1 MKNDELIRMD
11 AKGAITGY
19 TELVGLMAYPIRHS
33 NSPAMQNEAF
43 RAAGIDCIQLAF
55 EVDNSTLED
64 AVKAIR
70 ALRMRG
76 SNVSMPNK
84 TVVGQYLDKLSPE
97 AALIGSVN
105 TIVNDNGVLT
115 GYCTDGI
122 GYMAALNHSGIDVS
136 RKKIT
141 IVGAGGAAT
150 AMQIQAALDGVAEIS
165 IFNVKDHF
173 FKAGEETVRKINAHT
188 SCRAA
193 IYDLQDHAL
202 LRKEIEDS
210 FLLAN
215 ATGLGMKPHEGET
228 WLPDVSYLR
237 PDLVVTD
244 TVYAPTMTRFLEM
257 AREAGCRY
265 MNGHGM
271 MLFQGAAAFK
281 LWTGKEMDIEH
292 IQQALGIQLPHF

>member
-1 MKNDELIRMD
+1 ME
-11 AKGAITGY
+11 AKATISGH

-33 NSPAMQNEAF
+33 DSPAMQTEAF
-43 RAAGIDCIQLAF
+43 RRAGIDCIQLAF
-55 EVDNSTLED
+55 EVDNTTLED

-70 ALRMRG
+70 ALKMRG

-84 TVVGQYLDKLSPE
+84 TVVGQYLDKLSHE

-105 TIVNDNGVLT
+105 TIVNEDGVLT

-122 GYMAALNHSGIDVS
+122 GYMAALKDMGVDVKG
-136 RKKIT
+136 KKLT

-150 AMQIQAALDGVAEIS
+150 AIQIQAALDGAGEIS
-165 IFNVKDHF
+165 IFNVKDKF
-173 FKAGEETVRKINAHT
+173 FEAGEETVRKIQEHT
-188 SCRAA
+188 TCKAA
-193 IYDLQDHAL
+193 IYDLNDREAL
-202 LRKEIEDS
+202 RREIADS
-210 FLLAN
+210 AVLAN
-215 ATGLGMKPHEGET
+215 ATGLGMKPYEGIT

-237 PDLVVTD
+237 SDLIVTD
-244 TVYAPTMTRFLEM
+244 TVYAPPVTRFLEM

-265 MNGHGM
+265 MNGHPM

-292 IQQALGIQLPHF
+292 RYV

>member
-1 MKNDELIRMD
+1 
-11 AKGAITGY
+11 
-19 TELVGLMAYPIRHS
+19 MAYPIRHS

-84 TVVGQYLDKLSPE
+84 TVVGQYLDRLSPE

-122 GYMAALNHSGIDVS
+122 GYMAALKHSGIDVTG
-136 RKKIT
+136 KKLT

-173 FKAGEETVRKINAHT
+173 FEADEETVRKINAHT
-188 SCRAA
+188 TCHAA
-193 IYDLQDHAL
+193 IYDLQDHAR
-202 LRKEIEDS
+202 LRQEIEDS

-228 WLPDVSYLR
+228 WLPDVSFLR
-237 PDLVVTD
+237 PELIVTD
-244 TVYAPTMTRFLEM
+244 TVYAPPMTRFLEM
-257 AREAGCRY
+257 AREVGCRY
-265 MNGHGM
+265 MNGYGM

-281 LWTGKEMDIEH
+281 LWTGKEMDIERM
-292 IQQALGIQLPHF
+292 QKALGIQLPHF